1 MYTTTFIL
9 TILTT
14 ASTFLFLFPRFAKFN
29 LYLYS
34 IFYISAVLS
43 RPYEILGID
52 NGNLSLYLTDKS
64 LWGLGEV
71 VKYTFIYYLT
81 LPFKTYETK
90 FFIIILISL
99 LSTFIALRRLILFL
113 RNSKSYR
120 RNWNKYTFLI
130 LFLVPCIT
138 STLYMIHLRQFFSFS
153 IVLLINSFLINQSKN
168 NLLIISFLIAL
179 IALIHPIYLIYLLT
193 IIPFYLDY
201 YPIIRQLNQFLNYI
215 YSFFV
220 KYRKLFFLP
229 IIGTLILFG
238 YRIYLFSLNQLPV
251 FGAYALQMDNFSRSY
266 LSYIPFILILLFQFI
281 TTRHYKSLLTND
293 LAPKVSNFSIRSI
306 NKYNYIL
313 TAVVLIIFSTEY
325 LAPSIYSI
333 GRIKSAFYPNF
344 LLSIFMLV
352 YLRSKSNLFLITST
366 IIMSFGLGLLYS
378 LYQRLSFFQDGRIF

>member
-113 RNSKSYR
+113 RNSK
-120 RNWNKYTFLI
+120 
-130 LFLVPCIT
+130 
-138 STLYMIHLRQFFSFS
+138 
-153 IVLLINSFLINQSKN
+153 
-168 NLLIISFLIAL
+168 
-179 IALIHPIYLIYLLT
+179 
-193 IIPFYLDY
+193 
-201 YPIIRQLNQFLNYI
+201 
-215 YSFFV
+215 
-220 KYRKLFFLP
+220 
-229 IIGTLILFG
+229 
-238 YRIYLFSLNQLPV
+238 
-251 FGAYALQMDNFSRSY
+251 
-266 LSYIPFILILLFQFI
+266 
-281 TTRHYKSLLTND
+281 
-293 LAPKVSNFSIRSI
+293 
-306 NKYNYIL
+306 
-313 TAVVLIIFSTEY
+313 
-325 LAPSIYSI
+325 
-333 GRIKSAFYPNF
+333 
-344 LLSIFMLV
+344 
-352 YLRSKSNLFLITST
+352 
-366 IIMSFGLGLLYS
+366 
-378 LYQRLSFFQDGRIF
+378 